1 MLHHILGDK
10 VRRFAKHGFWAFDTE
25 LADVWSTV
33 LMLASD
39 NLGQVRVRPH
49 DWIAACA

>member
-1 MLHHILGDK
+1 MLHLILGDK
-10 VRRFAKHGFWAFDTE
+10 LQRFAKHGILAFDTE

-39 NLGQVRVRPH
+39 NLGKVRVQPH
-49 DWIAACA
+49 DWITA